1 MDKRATL
8 SGEMKAGRT
17 RAPAARASAAA
28 PRAAGPRRGAPAAPQ
43 AAAAASEQSTATT
56 RVGRNAN
63 FAKLQAGYLFPEI
76 ARMRREHQAKYPDAK
91 VISLGIGDTTEPVPA
106 PITDAMAGYARG
118 LNTLEGY
125 SGYGAEQGNG
135 KLRAAIAE
143 EYYGGTGI
151 KDDDVF
157 ISDGSKCDISR
168 LQMIFA
174 QDVRMAVQD
183 PSYPAY
189 VDSSV
194 ISGKTGGYDD
204 GRQQYTNVVYM
215 PCLPENNFFPDL
227 ERMDAMADAEKPDV
241 IFFCSVRPAAAR
253 ARARAPRQKTAAGR
267 PYARPVD

>member
-1 MDKRATL
+1 MRAVRA
-8 SGEMKAGRT
+8 KAAGMRA
-17 RAPAARASAAA
+17 RAPRTSAVSPRSGSASTVAAA
-28 PRAAGPRRGAPAAPQ
+28 A
-43 AAAAASEQSTATT
+43 AAAAASEQAKTT
-56 RVGRNAN
+56 TGVNRNAN

-106 PITDAMAGYARG
+106 PITDAMAGYAHG
-118 LNTLEGY
+118 LNTREGY

-151 KDDDVF
+151 QDGDVF
-157 ISDGSKCDISR
+157 VSDGSKCDISR

-174 QDVRMAVQD
+174 PDVRMAVQD

-194 ISGKTGGYDD
+194 ISGKTGTFDD
-204 GRQQYTNVVYM
+204 GRQQYSNIVYM

-227 ERMDAMADAEKPDV
+227 KKLGAMSDTEKPDV
-241 IFFCSVRPAAAR
+241 IFFCSVRPFNETRKASQTRDRRGAYSR
-253 ARARAPRQKTAAGR
+253 ASTG
-267 PYARPVD
+267 PVNQPVR